1 VHPNKIRQIQD
12 FIRAESPTSKIFIG
26 CDSEAYSFKGERMAD
41 YYLVVVV
48 HINGR
53 NGCKIFGDK
62 ITERDYSKDK
72 RKPTFRLMNEVYK
85 ASALY
90 LELADA
96 IGEREVEIHL
106 DLNPD
111 KRFASNL
118 VLEQAIGYV
127 KGTCNVIPL
136 VKPDSWVATHV
147 ADKMLKVVNKR

>member
-1 VHPNKIRQIQD
+1 MNPRKLQEIRD
-12 FIRAESPTSKIFIG
+12 FLATQSETSKVYIG
-26 CDSEAYSFKGERMAD
+26 CDSEAYKRKGQKMAD

-62 ITERDYSKDK
+62 VTEPDYSTDK
-72 RKPTFRLMNEVYK
+72 KRPTFRLMNEVYK
-85 ASALY
+85 ASNLY
-90 LELADA
+90 LELAEA

-111 KRFASNL
+111 KRYASNL
-118 VLEQAIGYV
+118 VLEQAIGYI